1 MDLVLFLKKIS
12 RLENSIKISEIKC
25 FDFNPW
31 PYIRLKILEE
41 NNSLDKG
48 IGGKVQLNMMV
59 KFKKIFHSFFIYRK
73 NPIKKENVDVIYF
86 TRLSESK
93 DFVGDKNFN
102 RYSDSFNFFFSSDY
116 KIKILEL
123 NDIGWVGSKK
133 YTNSN
138 ITYLDFI
145 VKLTRMKFNILVR
158 LKFFNKTQDLDFNKA
173 IEEVFGFKIY
183 FNSELIYLDF
193 LSKVFVKI
201 LKCYKPK
208 IVVLTV
214 FYRLEAMAMCLA
226 CERLGIKTIEYQHGA
241 QNDYHPMYT
250 HWENIPQKGYELIPD
265 IFWMWGDIP
274 KKRIES
280 WARNSKKHTAI
291 VGGNLWMTYLSQRK
305 STVENIGMFYQK
317 NRTHILISLQGDA
330 YFPSFLLGAIANSS
344 SDVVWHFRDH
354 PRLAISKELRKSIAQ
369 YENTEIEFTSQA
381 PLYELLKLTDV
392 HLTGYSTVAF
402 EAQSF
407 YVPTIFMHVNSLNGY
422 KSLMN
427 KNGLYYVE
435 NESDLMCVLGRLIN
449 ESPYITPDYIVSD
462 LAISRTSL
470 SSILDSI

>member
-1 MDLVLFLKKIS
+1 MDLSLFIKKIID
-12 RLENSIKISEIKC
+12 LEKAINISEIKC

-31 PYIRLKILEE
+31 PYIRLKILEK
-41 NNSLDKG
+41 NNSVDKSSSEK
-48 IGGKVQLNMMV
+48 IKLKTMT
-59 KFKKIFHSFFIYRK
+59 KFKNFLRSFLIYRK
-73 NPIKKENVDVIYF
+73 KPVKNEHADVIYF
-86 TRLSESK
+86 TRLSESE
-93 DFVGDKNFN
+93 DLIDGINFN
-102 RYSDSFNFFFSSDY
+102 RYADSFKYFFSIDY
-116 KIKILEL
+116 KIKVLEL
-123 NDIGWVGSKK
+123 SDIDWVGSKK
-133 YTNSN
+133 YTNLN

-145 VKLTRMKFNILVR
+145 IKLTKIKFNIFAR
-158 LKFFNKTQDLDFNKA
+158 FKNFNKTEDLDFNKA
-173 IEEVFGFKIY
+173 IEEKFDFKISL
-183 FNSELIYLDF
+183 NSELIYLNM
-193 LSKVFVKI
+193 LSKVFMKI

-226 CERLGIKTIEYQHGA
+226 CERLGIKTIDYQHGA

-280 WARNSKKHTAI
+280 WAMKSKKHTAI

-435 NESDLMCVLGRLIN
+435 NESDLICVLGRLIN